1 MQTIPTTQR
10 PPTRIL
16 IVDDELAVRESYR
29 LILESAAPSAT
40 RGALDQMR
48 KQLFRKSDAPG
59 NGADNS
65 AAGGNARTSGS
76 LTGSVDITR
85 FELTFCGS
93 AETAVSTVAAA
104 LKEERPFAVAFIDM
118 RMPPGPD
125 GVWAAGRIRDLDAE
139 IEIVICTAFSDLDA
153 ATIKQ
158 RVPPEDKLFYLE
170 KPLRAHDIRL
180 IATALTQKWHAE
192 RRIARL
198 AYFDS
203 LTGLPNRTRFHEQ
216 LNSALHIAGEKQQQL
231 AVLYLDLDNFKRI
244 NDTLGHGV
252 GDQLLRVT
260 AERLRSVCRSD
271 DCIGPAP
278 LAGSAR
284 VTTQPALTEGSPLGL
299 ARLGGDEF
307 VVLLR
312 ELASPEDA
320 CQVAERILAAL
331 GEPMRL
337 AEHAVSVTPSIGIAL
352 FPGDGPDVDTLCRNA
367 DLAMYF
373 AKRQGPG
380 RMALYKETMNAGGLK
395 RLTLEAQ
402 LRDAI
407 ARNELSL
414 QYQPQIELRTGL
426 IAGFEALM
434 RWTNAELGS
443 VPPDDFIPVAEETG
457 LIVSM
462 GEWALRSACRQAKAW
477 HDAGLPAGRVAVNVS
492 SMQFIQPGFPVLV
505 EQILQ
510 EIGLEPKFLELEV
523 TESMVMQ
530 DEARADRV
538 FAALKRL
545 GVSLAVDDFGTGY
558 SNFRRLRQL
567 AVDRLKIDRSFVS
580 RVQGNPEDRAL
591 VTGMI
596 RIAQTLGLAV
606 VAEGV
611 EDFGQ
616 LLHLQEENCDLAQ
629 GYLLGRP
636 LPASEAGALLQ
647 RFVDSRDTGRT
658 ARLRTLTR

>member
-1 MQTIPTTQR
+1 MTASKR

-29 LILESAAPSAT
+29 LILERAAPSAT

-48 KQLFRKSDAPG
+48 TQLFRKSDALNAAP
-59 NGADNS
+59 AS
-65 AAGGNARTSGS
+65 AAAAGGTLSAAADS
-76 LTGSVDITR
+76 TR

-93 AETAVSTVAAA
+93 AESAVSIVSAA
-104 LKEERPFAVAFIDM
+104 LKEEQPFAVAFIDM

-216 LNSALHIAGEKQQQL
+216 LNSALHVAGEKQQQL

-278 LAGSAR
+278 VADNSPVAAR
-284 VTTQPALTEGSPLGL
+284 PAAAEGPPVGL

-307 VVLLR
+307 VLLLR
-312 ELASPEDA
+312 ELVSPEDA

-331 GEPMRL
+331 AEPMQL
-337 AEHAVSVTPSIGIAL
+337 AEHAVRVTPSIGIAL

-402 LRDAI
+402 LRDSI

-434 RWTNAELGS
+434 RWTNAELGA

-477 HDAGLPAGRVAVNVS
+477 HDAGFPAGRVAVNVS

-510 EIGLEPKFLELEV
+510 EIGLDPKFLELEV

-580 RVQGNPEDRAL
+580 RIQGNHEDRAL

>member
-1 MQTIPTTQR
+1 VSTAPRQPS
-10 PPTRIL
+10 RIL

-29 LILESAAPSAT
+29 LILESSAPSAS

-48 KQLFRKSDAPG
+48 SQLFRKSDAGTAPP
-59 NGADNS
+59 
-65 AAGGNARTSGS
+65 SGS
-76 LTGSVDITR
+76 LPGTR
-85 FELTFCGS
+85 FELSFCSGGE
-93 AETAVSTVAAA
+93 AAVTAVATA
-104 LKEERPFAVAFIDM
+104 LKEGRPFALAFIDM

-125 GVWAAGRIRDLDAE
+125 GVWAAERIRDLDGE

-153 ATIKQ
+153 ATIRQ

-198 AYFDS
+198 AYFDA
-203 LTGLPNRTRFHEQ
+203 LTGLPNRTRFQEQ
-216 LNSALHIAGEKQQQL
+216 LSSALNIAADKQEQL

-252 GDQLLRVT
+252 GDQLLRLT
-260 AERLRSVCRSD
+260 AERLRAVCRGE
-271 DCIGPAP
+271 DCVGPPPVAER
-278 LAGSAR
+278 SS
-284 VTTQPALTEGSPLGL
+284 VGL

-312 ELASPEDA
+312 DLNSPEDA
-320 CQVAERILAAL
+320 CQVAERTLAAL
-331 GEPMRL
+331 SEPMRL
-337 AEHAVSVTPSIGIAL
+337 AEHDMRVTPSIGIAL
-352 FPGDGPDVDTLCRNA
+352 YPGDGLDVDTLCRNA

-402 LRDAI
+402 LREAI

-414 QYQPQIELRTGL
+414 QYQPQIELSTGL

-434 RWTNAELGS
+434 RWTNAELGA

-457 LIVSM
+457 LIVPM
-462 GEWALRSACRQAKAW
+462 GEWALRTACQQAKAW
-477 HDAGLPAGRVAVNVS
+477 HDAGFPAGRVAVNVS
-492 SMQFIQPGFPVLV
+492 SLQFIQPGFPQLV
-505 EQILQ
+505 EQILRAS
-510 EIGLEPKFLELEV
+510 GLEPKYLELEV

-580 RVQGNPEDRAL
+580 RIQGNAEDRAL
-591 VTGMI
+591 VSGMI

-616 LLHLQEENCDLAQ
+616 LLHLQDENCDLAQ

-636 LPASEAGALLQ
+636 VAASEAAALLQ
-647 RFVDSRDTGRT
+647 RLTDSRDDGRT